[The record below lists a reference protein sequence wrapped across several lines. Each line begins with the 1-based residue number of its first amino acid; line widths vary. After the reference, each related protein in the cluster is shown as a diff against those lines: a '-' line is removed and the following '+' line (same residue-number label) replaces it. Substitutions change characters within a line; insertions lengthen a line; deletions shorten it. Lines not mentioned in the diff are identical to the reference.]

1 MQWMIITDLEGPSGV
16 DSFEQTR
23 TNDME
28 RKHKAMESLTAET
41 NACIEGILTAAPG
54 SVIDALDGHGTGGL
68 LRGKLLN
75 ARFIA
80 GDSNRP
86 YYRIGGYDGLFFVGQ
101 HAMAGTY
108 AAPLCHTYSSLN
120 IVYYRLNGVFVG
132 EFAARALVAGH
143 QDVPCIFL
151 SGDDKAVCEA
161 KSFIPA
167 IETVTTK
174 IGLGIEEAYHY
185 DSIEVCRMI
194 REGAAR
200 AIERAGDIQAFVGFE
215 APYTFEARFVNPI
228 DLDWVKQQPRAK
240 LLDAYTYQIVTD
252 DLADLPF

>member
-1 MQWMIITDLEGPSGV
+1 MRWMIITDLEGPSGV
-16 DSFEQTR
+16 DSFWQTR
-23 TNDME
+23 TYDLE
-28 RKHKAMESLTAET
+28 QKQLAMESLTAET

-54 SVIDALDGHGTGGL
+54 SIIDAWDGHGTGGL
-68 LRGKLLN
+68 LRDRLQS
-75 ARFIA
+75 ARFVE

-132 EFAARALVAGH
+132 EFTARALVAGH
-143 QDVPCIFL
+143 QDVPSIFL

-161 KSFIPA
+161 KSFVPT

-174 IGLGIEEAYHY
+174 IGLGIEEAFHK
-185 DSIEVCRMI
+185 DAIEVCRMI

-200 AIERAGDIQAFVGFE
+200 AVERAGDIQAFVGFE

-228 DLDWVKQQPRAK
+228 DRDWAKQQPRAK
-240 LLDAYTYQIVTD
+240 LLDAYTYQIFTD
-252 DLADLPF
+252 DLVDLPF